1 MPFVGGHLGERT
13 LTFLDQS
20 EIDLAT
26 IQIHTTHLDTNP
38 GTDRIAN
45 TCPFTAQL
53 LPSFIETEILPAQL
67 GDMNQALYIH
77 RIERHEQ
84 TKRGRR
90 RHNP

>member
-26 IQIHTTHLDTNP
+26 VQIHSTHLDTNP
-38 GTDRIAN
+38 GTDGIAD

-53 LPSFIETEILPAQL
+53 LTGFIETEILSTQL
-67 GDMNQALYIH
+67 GDVNQAFHIH
-77 RIERHEQ
+77 GIKRHEQ
-84 TKRGRR
+84 TKRGR
-90 RHNP
+90 